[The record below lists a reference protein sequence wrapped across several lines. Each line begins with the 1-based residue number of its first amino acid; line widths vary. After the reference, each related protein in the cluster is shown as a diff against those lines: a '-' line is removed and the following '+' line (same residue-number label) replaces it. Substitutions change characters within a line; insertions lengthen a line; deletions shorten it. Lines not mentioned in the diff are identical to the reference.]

1 MSRELDWQAIPDEEF
16 EKYQIR
22 LEIVEIMLDES
33 IDSLTKREKRSEY
46 CRRLSVS
53 DRTLRLYRAK
63 YLKKGPAGLLFYRQ
77 RETSPR
83 IHDEDLRNKIIQLVN
98 ELPTRTVPKLRE
110 LLNQDEKF
118 KEKIAEVSDRSF
130 YRFLTENGM
139 SQKERYHILSETGRS
154 AYHQFEA
161 PFSLSLV
168 QGDARDGI
176 WLDLPEG
183 GRKKTYLFLWIDDFS
198 RKILFGKYYL
208 NEKLPCMADS
218 FKYMILRY
226 GIPDRGYLDNGAVYI
241 SKQFAYVLA
250 DLKIKQIHH
259 RPYQAYCKGKIE
271 AVMKIIK
278 HDFQSEAALAG
289 FKTLEELNTA
299 FWAWAEVR
307 YNQRVNSTT
316 GQAPDERYL
325 KALPKEHRRIED
337 IEKFNAMFL
346 WRKYR
351 KITKYGKVKLFSNQY
366 PVQKLPHGKVVQV
379 RFDPFDLDQIYIYDQ
394 QNNFLES
401 TRPSKKVNNRAT
413 QVPEESKKDRT
424 KVSQDSVNY
433 FTRLREKHLQQQ
445 KRDHKMKF
453 TKLFEKKEEQNG

>member
-1 MSRELDWQAIPDEEF
+1 MTLELDWQAIPDEEF
-16 EKYQIR
+16 ERYQKR
-22 LEIVEIMLDES
+22 LEIVEIMLDDS
-33 IDSLTKREKRSEY
+33 IDSLTKRERRREY
-46 CRRLSVS
+46 CRRHSVS

-110 LLNQDEKF
+110 LLSQDEKL

-130 YRFLTENGM
+130 YRFLIENGM
-139 SQKERYHILSETGRS
+139 SQKERYRILSETGRR

-183 GRKKTYLFLWIDDFS
+183 DSKKTYLFLWVDDFS
-198 RKILFGKYYL
+198 RKILFGRYYL
-208 NEKLPCMADS
+208 NENLPCMVDS
-218 FKYMILRY
+218 FRYMILRY
-226 GIPDRGYLDNGAVYI
+226 GIPERCYLDNGAVYI

-250 DLKIKQIHH
+250 DLLIKQIHH

-271 AVMKIIK
+271 ATMKIIK

-299 FWAWAEVR
+299 FWAWVDVR

-316 GQAPDERYL
+316 GQAPDERFI
-325 KALPKEHRRIED
+325 KALPENHRRIED

-401 TRPSKKVNNRAT
+401 SRPSKKVNNRAT
-413 QVPEESKKDRT
+413 QVPEESKKDRS

>member
-1 MSRELDWQAIPDEEF
+1 MRCALDWQAIPDEEF
-16 EKYQIR
+16 ERYQNR
-22 LEIVEIMLDES
+22 LEIVEIMLDDS
-33 IDSLTKREKRSEY
+33 IDSLTKRERRREY
-46 CRRLSVS
+46 CRRHSVS

-83 IHDEDLRNKIIQLVN
+83 IHDKDLRNKIIQLVN

-110 LLNQDEKF
+110 LLSQDEKL

-130 YRFLTENGM
+130 YRFLIENGM
-139 SQKERYHILSETGRS
+139 SQKERYRILSETGRR

-183 GRKKTYLFLWIDDFS
+183 DSKKTYLFLWVDDFS
-198 RKILFGKYYL
+198 RKILFGRYYL
-208 NEKLPCMADS
+208 NENLPCMVDS
-218 FKYMILRY
+218 FRYMILRY
-226 GIPDRGYLDNGAVYI
+226 GIPERCYLDNGAVYI

-271 AVMKIIK
+271 AAMKIIK

-299 FWAWAEVR
+299 FWAWVDVR

-316 GQAPDERYL
+316 GQAPDERFI
-325 KALPKEHRRIED
+325 KALPENHRRIED

-413 QVPEESKKDRT
+413 QVPEESKKDRS